1 MNERGQIRFAI
12 RRLPAPKAPHLENL
26 IERKT
31 NGGTLKL
38 FGALFTAILLIGF
51 MAASPAFAQ
60 DQHDQAQP
68 AQNEPKPKEAKP
80 PKEDHPVKENKQAA
94 DQQKNQ
100 QKEQEH
106 QAKDQQKQQQNAAKR
121 QQDEAKH
128 QQQDQAKHQQEEQA
142 KQQQDQTR
150 HAQQDQQKQAKEQQK
165 QQQDQ
170 AKQEQKQRENEQKQQ
185 ARAQQDQRRAS
196 DHDNHG
202 HYQQASQRE
211 RIPDDK
217 FRAHFGQ
224 DHHFRPG
231 RPVIVDNQPRFQ
243 YSGYWFDI
251 VDPWPAGWSYDD
263 DCYID
268 YVDDGYYLFDPVHP
282 GVRIAVTVI
291 L

>member
-1 MNERGQIRFAI
+1 MNECGQIRFAKFCK
-12 RRLPAPKAPHLENL
+12 LPAPKTPLL
-26 IERKT
+26 TKT
-31 NGGTLKL
+31 IGGTLKL
-38 FGALFTAILLIGF
+38 FGALFTAVLLAGF
-51 MAASPAFAQ
+51 VTASPAFAQ

-68 AQNEPKPKEAKP
+68 TKQEEPKPKEAKP
-80 PKEDHPVKENKQAA
+80 PKEDHAAKQDKQAA

-106 QAKDQQKQQQNAAKR
+106 QAKDQQKQQENAAKH

-142 KQQQDQTR
+142 KHQQDQDR
-150 HAQQDQQKQAKEQQK
+150 HAQQEQQKQAKDQQK
-165 QQQDQ
+165 QQQNQ

-185 ARAQQDQRRAS
+185 ARAQQDQYRGS

-217 FRAHFGQ
+217 FRAHFGH

-231 RPVIVDNQPRFQ
+231 RPVIVDNEPRFQ
-243 YSGYWFDI
+243 YSGYWFQFA
-251 VDPWPAGWSYDD
+251 DPWPAGWSYDD